1 MLKVKD
7 LMTREVVSLTPSA
20 TLLDAR
26 NLMEEHRIRHVPVV
40 GPGRQFIGLVTQR
53 DILSLT
59 ISSLA
64 GVDERTQRE
73 IDAGIPLGEI
83 VRTEVEVADPDDTV
97 RGAAERLLRRKLG
110 CLPVVREGILE
121 GILTEA
127 DFLKLTIGLMDE
139 MAKSRGAAKVTGIA

>member
-7 LMTREVVSLTPSA
+7 LMTRDVITLAPSA

-26 NLMEEHRIRHVPVV
+26 NLMEEHRIRHIPVI
-40 GPGRQFIGLVTQR
+40 GPDMRFIGLVTQR

-64 GVDERTQRE
+64 GVDESTQRE

-83 VRTEVEVADPDDTV
+83 LRIEVEVADPDDSV
-97 RGAAERLLRRKLG
+97 REAADRLLRKKLG
-110 CLPVVREGILE
+110 CLPVIRDGVLQ

-139 MAKSRGAAKVTGIA
+139 MAKGRGAVKMTGNA